1 MPVTS
6 YLDGRSF
13 DPETLKCMGEAF
25 EFACKKLS
33 LADKEDSFTQMVAE
47 RVILLAKRG
56 ENDPN
61 ALCERVIRSL

>member
-1 MPVTS
+1 
-6 YLDGRSF
+6 
-13 DPETLKCMGEAF
+13 MGEAF